1 MAVYRKRGHDQGNP
15 HKVRCVVSNTG
26 ETASHPRRDDSEP
39 WRACLRDEDTGEI
52 LGAGVVLTEGV
63 VLTCAHVIQK
73 AQGYKPG
80 SETPDVAVAVEVMAQ
95 DELASARV
103 MPGCWVPPTED
114 DRGDV
119 ALLRMDRAI
128 QPEPRV
134 QLRRLRCPR
143 GRTVHSY
150 GFPYVRAY
158 GIYASAVLS
167 GWAGPGGEW
176 IQIDSVPQREVI
188 RPGFSGAGVVDE
200 RTGAVVGIAAI
211 AYHSDLSHLAWM
223 IPVDVVAEYLPA
235 FREWLGPEIPCDRW
249 ASPAGAILIAVGA
262 HDEAAVA
269 GIHVPNMVDAAG
281 KSADEVYR
289 VLRDTP
295 ASEPRGSEPV
305 GVTGIEQAQEPEKV
319 LDSVVGPMVRNGATV
334 VLRLSDENSPTARL
348 VRQRQRDALRV
359 RIDALTEGVAD
370 LAQREDLARTH
381 RRRAQARLRPP
392 PKITELSALAAEL
405 QLPLA
410 ALRSSVDDTDPD
422 RLRRA
427 VERFERKLDRY
438 LDQVERV
445 AREADAAMLVLER
458 LRGLVASYNARAVQH
473 GLLEDKEL
481 EQPLRAAREAL
492 DAYPCDL
499 NIAEAR
505 VNEYVRAVQHRLRAG
520 Q

>member
-1 MAVYRKRGHDQGNP
+1 M
-15 HKVRCVVSNTG
+15 SNTG
-26 ETASHPRRDDSEP
+26 ESALRPQRDESEP

-80 SETPDVAVAVEVMAQ
+80 SDTPEVAVIVEMIGEDKPAKAQ
-95 DELASARV
+95 V

-119 ALLRMDRAI
+119 TLLRMDRAV

-134 QLRRLRCPR
+134 RLRRLRCPR

-167 GWAGPGGEW
+167 GLAGPRAEW

-235 FREWLGPEIPCDRW
+235 LRKWLGPEIPCDRW
-249 ASPAGAILIAVGA
+249 VPPAGAILIAVGP

-269 GIHVPNMVDAAG
+269 GIQVPNVVDAAG
-281 KSADEVYR
+281 KSANEVYR

-295 ASEPRGSEPV
+295 TSEPRGSEPV
-305 GVTGIEQAQEPEKV
+305 GVNGIEQAQEPEKV

-334 VLRLSDENSPTARL
+334 VVRLSQEDSPTARL

-370 LAQREDLARTH
+370 LAQREDLART
-381 RRRAQARLRPP
+381 RRRRVQARLRPS

-410 ALRSSVDDTDPD
+410 ALRSSVDHKEPD

-427 VERFERKLDRY
+427 VERFERELNDC
-438 LDQVERV
+438 LDQVEQV
-445 AREADAAMLVLER
+445 DREADAAMLVYER
-458 LRGLVASYNARAVQH
+458 LRGLLAGYNARAVQH
-473 GLLEDKEL
+473 GLLEDEEL
-481 EQPLRAAREAL
+481 ERLLGAAREAL

-499 NIAEAR
+499 EIAEAR
-505 VNEYVRAVQHRLRAG
+505 VDEYVRAVRRRLGEG